1 MSNDYLIGF
10 KRSFQPE
17 RKTAVKVYQEII
29 RRNPKFLQ
37 NQVPANLSS
46 KQKQYFG
53 ECEGDFLND
62 EIMVNMGQIQFSNL
76 AQELLFDKQPD
87 IVIPTKPKAI
97 VTHVENATT
106 KTRENKVYQNKI
118 DQSVK
123 HETSKHTVKTK
134 VKEDENSWQ
143 L

>member
-1 MSNDYLIGF
+1 MINDYLIGF

-37 NQVPANLSS
+37 NQVPTNLSS

-62 EIMVNMGQIQFSNL
+62 EITVNMGQIQFSNL
-76 AQELLFDKQPD
+76 AQELLFDKPPD
-87 IVIPTKPKAI
+87 VVIPTKPKTI
-97 VTHVENATT
+97 VTHVENATI
-106 KTRENKVYQNKI
+106 KTRENET

-123 HETSKHTVKTK
+123 HETSKNTVKTK

>member
-1 MSNDYLIGF
+1 MMSNDYLIGF

-62 EIMVNMGQIQFSNL
+62 EITVNMGQIQFSNL
-76 AQELLFDKQPD
+76 AQELLFDKPPD
-87 IVIPTKPKAI
+87 VVIPTKPKTI
-97 VTHVENATT
+97 VTHVENATI
-106 KTRENKVYQNKI
+106 KTRENEA

-123 HETSKHTVKTK
+123 HETSKNTVKTK

>member
-1 MSNDYLIGF
+1 MMSNDYLIGF

-62 EIMVNMGQIQFSNL
+62 EITVNMGQIQFSNL
-76 AQELLFDKQPD
+76 AQELLFDKPPD
-87 IVIPTKPKAI
+87 VVIPTKAKTI
-97 VTHVENATT
+97 VTHVENATI
-106 KTRENKVYQNKI
+106 KTRENEV

-123 HETSKHTVKTK
+123 HEASKNTVKTK